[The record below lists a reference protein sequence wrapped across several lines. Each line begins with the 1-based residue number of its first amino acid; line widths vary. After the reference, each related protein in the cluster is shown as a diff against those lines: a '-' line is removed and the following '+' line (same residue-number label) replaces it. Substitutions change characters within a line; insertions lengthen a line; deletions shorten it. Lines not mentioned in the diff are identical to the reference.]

1 MTYNN
6 SYRQTLIFLL
16 QILICVMRVR
26 RLTRNGGRAPYWIVS
41 RRRRLM
47 PLYVASGKAHSL
59 GSLNVC
65 LLSLMRSHTTCLS
78 YKRKFNL
85 CMIVYDR
92 YATNYY
98 KALTSCYG
106 TMKTFVYEEFI
117 IVKCYYFLWNKFN
130 VFKWWSHN
138 LWYLWNR
145 YATSVTRH
153 AHFRV

>member
-16 QILICVMRVR
+16 QILISVMRVR

-65 LLSLMRSHTTCLS
+65 LLSLMRSHTTCLHTN
-78 YKRKFNL
+78 KLNPCIINK
-85 CMIVYDR
+85 DR
-92 YATNYY
+92 YYATKYY
-98 KALTSCYG
+98 DASTSCYE
-106 TMKTFVYEEFI
+106 TTKTFVDVYEDFI
-117 IVKCYYFLWNKFN
+117 IVKCYYFVWNN
-130 VFKWWSHN
+130 VFILLSHL